1 MPKKDETTKQ
11 QPEAPSINDKITQLD
26 HEIEWFYGEN
36 FQLDQAVEKY
46 QAASELATEINRELG
61 ELRNQVEVVRDFTKS

>member
-1 MPKKDETTKQ
+1 MPKKDANKT
-11 QPEAPSINDKITQLD
+11 QPENRSISDKIAQLD
-26 HEIEWFYGEN
+26 HEIEWFYGED

-46 QAASELATEINRELG
+46 QAASELADKIDRELG